1 MSVKA
6 PIVIE
11 TGGEG
16 ETVALGAAI
25 ARLLR
30 AGDVLALEGELGAG
44 KTRFVRGLARGLGHD
59 ETAVSSPTY
68 VLAHEYGAGEG
79 PSPVLV
85 HVDAYR
91 VRSGEDLEAIG
102 WDRMAD
108 GRSILAIEWPER
120 LGDAIPESALRVRI
134 EHAGGDRRLV
144 TLSWSG
150 DASGSGSGGW
160 ATRLGSLHYH
170 SDDA

>member
-1 MSVKA
+1 MSVNG
-6 PIVIE
+6 PIVLE
-11 TGGEG
+11 TGDEG
-16 ETVALGAAI
+16 ETIALGAAV

-59 ETAVSSPTY
+59 EAAVSSPTY
-68 VLAHEYGAGEG
+68 VLAHEYGVGEG
-79 PSPVLV
+79 PAPVLV
-85 HVDAYR
+85 HIDAYR
-91 VRSGEDLEAIG
+91 VRSGEDLESIG

-120 LGDAIPESALRVRI
+120 IGEAIPETALRVRI
-134 EHAGGDRRLV
+134 EHAGGDRRRV
-144 TLSWSG
+144 TLSWLG
-150 DASGSGSGGW
+150 DAPGGW

-170 SDDA
+170 SGDA